1 MPFVNRRDNN
11 KKSQVS
17 LRVEKEKK
25 KSDDDSV
32 WGGQSFP
39 LLFFLGTFERRET
52 DDDREED
59 SLAIFL
65 FETRPVVSKNHNK
78 KKSNCHILSLSLK
91 SIAAKVERD

>member
-1 MPFVNRRDNN
+1 MF
-11 KKSQVS
+11 
-17 LRVEKEKK
+17 
-25 KSDDDSV
+25 
-32 WGGQSFP
+32 GGAKVF
-39 LLFFLGTFERRET
+39 LFCFFLGTFERRET